1 MEDELQTEKKEIT
14 EKEEIKKKKKLT
26 LKQRRWLALYL
37 KTGNASAAA
46 MEVYD
51 TTDEHV
57 AESIGSENLRK
68 LELPINKL
76 MDEMGLSNEYLLIV
90 LQENLR
96 ATKLYGKNGIIHG
109 DYASRNKALEIAG
122 KMKGI
127 LTERIDLSGNLI
139 SSVKVE
145 IVEKNETT

>member
-1 MEDELQTEKKEIT
+1 MEDQLKTEEKEIT
-14 EKEEIKKKKKLT
+14 EKEELKKKKRLT
-26 LKQRRWLALYL
+26 LKQRRWLALYM

-51 TTDEHV
+51 CKDENSAAV
-57 AESIGSENLRK
+57 IGTENIRK
-68 LELPINKL
+68 LSLPINAL
-76 MDEMGLSNEYLLIV
+76 MDEMGLSNEYLLLV

-96 ATKLYGKNGIIHG
+96 ATKLYGKNGIVHG

-122 KMKGI
+122 KMKNI
-127 LTERIDLSGNLI
+127 LTERIDLSGSVI

-145 IVEKNETT
+145 IVENK

>member
-1 MEDELQTEKKEIT
+1 MEDQLKTEEKEIT
-14 EKEEIKKKKKLT
+14 EKEELKKKKRLT
-26 LKQRRWLALYL
+26 LKQRRWLALYM

-51 TTDEHV
+51 CKDENSAAV
-57 AESIGSENLRK
+57 IGTENIRK
-68 LELPINKL
+68 LSLPINVL
-76 MDEMGLSNEYLLIV
+76 MDEMGLSNEYLLLV

-122 KMKGI
+122 KMKNI
-127 LTERIDLSGNLI
+127 LTERIDLSGSVI

-145 IVEKNETT
+145 IVENK

>member
-1 MEDELQTEKKEIT
+1 MEDQLKTEEKEIT
-14 EKEEIKKKKKLT
+14 EKEELKKKKRLT
-26 LKQRRWLALYL
+26 LKQRRWLALYM

-51 TTDEHV
+51 CKDENSAAV
-57 AESIGSENLRK
+57 IGTENIRK
-68 LELPINKL
+68 LSLPINVL
-76 MDEMGLSNEYLLIV
+76 MDEMGLSNEYLLLV

-127 LTERIDLSGNLI
+127 LTERIDLSGSVI

-145 IVEKNETT
+145 IVENK